1 MAFETLPHLAVLSFQ
16 LINFF
21 LLLPQHLHHIQKD
34 ALVVIDFCVL
44 SYVHDGSFLL
54 LSDRQSRIIPDIAA
68 TEIFLIEGVSG
79 LRRANAHHNPS
90 HNAAM
95 KCKM

>member
-1 MAFETLPHLAVLSFQ
+1 MTFETLPHLAVLSFQ

-21 LLLPQHLHHIQKD
+21 LLLPQHLYHLEED
-34 ALVVIDFCVL
+34 SLVVIDFCVL

-68 TEIFLIEGVSG
+68 TEIFLIEAY
-79 LRRANAHHNPS
+79 LDF
-90 HNAAM
+90 AAQM
-95 KCKM
+95 LIITQAIMQP

>member
-1 MAFETLPHLAVLSFQ
+1 MTLETLPHLAVLSFQ

-21 LLLPQHLHHIQKD
+21 LLLLQHLHHIQKG

-68 TEIFLIEGVSG
+68 TEIFLIEAY
-79 LRRANAHHNPS
+79 LDF
-90 HNAAM
+90 AAQM
-95 KCKM
+95 LIITQAIMQP

>member
-1 MAFETLPHLAVLSFQ
+1 MTFETLPHLAVLSFQ

-68 TEIFLIEGVSG
+68 TEIFLIEAY
-79 LRRANAHHNPS
+79 LDF
-90 HNAAM
+90 AAQM
-95 KCKM
+95 LIITQALMQP

>member
-1 MAFETLPHLAVLSFQ
+1 MTFETLPHLAVLSFQ

-44 SYVHDGSFLL
+44 SYFHDGSFLL

-68 TEIFLIEGVSG
+68 TEIFLIEAY
-79 LRRANAHHNPS
+79 LDF
-90 HNAAM
+90 AAQM
-95 KCKM
+95 LIITQAIMQP

>member
-1 MAFETLPHLAVLSFQ
+1 MTFETLPHLAVLSFQ

-68 TEIFLIEGVSG
+68 TEIFLIEAY
-79 LRRANAHHNPS
+79 LDF
-90 HNAAM
+90 AAQM
-95 KCKM
+95 LIITQAIMQP

>member
-1 MAFETLPHLAVLSFQ
+1 MTLETLPHLAVLSFQ

-21 LLLPQHLHHIQKD
+21 LLLLQHLHHIQKG

-44 SYVHDGSFLL
+44 SYVHDDSFLL

-68 TEIFLIEGVSG
+68 TEIFLIEAY
-79 LRRANAHHNPS
+79 LDF
-90 HNAAM
+90 AAQM
-95 KCKM
+95 LIITQAIMQP